1 MGYSRSNRPKWLRA
15 RASDTT
21 FGQPCTTTCPLRH
34 AFSRGAWLER
44 FFGLGHDGS
53 GYGQSVPTELPELRG
68 VNLSTVR
75 ARSQFAV
82 VETTRDGQRVLCF
95 MDDPAEATELAA
107 ELRRR
112 GVGAGAFRTGR

>member
-1 MGYSRSNRPKWLRA
+1 MAPVASRLEA
-15 RASDTT
+15 D
-21 FGQPCTTTCPLRH
+21 
-34 AFSRGAWLER
+34 AWPER

-68 VNLSTVR
+68 VNLSAVR
-75 ARSQFAV
+75 SRSQFAV

>member
-1 MGYSRSNRPKWLRA
+1 MGYAVERPKWLRA

-21 FGQPCTTTCPLRH
+21 FGQPCPRRAHSDTR
-34 AFSRGAWLER
+34 SRGAWLER
-44 FFGLGHDGS
+44 FFGLVHDGS
-53 GYGQSVPTELPELRG
+53 GYGQSVPTELPELCG

>member
-1 MGYSRSNRPKWLRA
+1 MGYSRSNRPKWLPA

-21 FGQPCTTTCPLRH
+21 FGQPCITTCPLRL
-34 AFSRGAWLER
+34 ACRLAGAV
-44 FFGLGHDGS
+44 FGLGDDGS

-68 VNLSTVR
+68 VNLSAVR
-75 ARSQFAV
+75 SRSQFAV